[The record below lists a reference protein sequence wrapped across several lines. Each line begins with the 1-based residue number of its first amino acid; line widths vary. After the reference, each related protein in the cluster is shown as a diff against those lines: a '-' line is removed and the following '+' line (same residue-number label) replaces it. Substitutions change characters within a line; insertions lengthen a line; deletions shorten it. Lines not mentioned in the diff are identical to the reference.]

1 MLVKSS
7 CWVLIPCRFNVKLK
21 DTCFRR
27 HEMAEFYK
35 LKVADIYKET
45 EDTSVIT
52 FDMPSDLQKVFKFR
66 QGQHLTLKADIN
78 GEDLRR
84 SYSLCSSP
92 NDSQWKVAV
101 KLIPGGKFSS
111 FINSELKAGDFI
123 EVMSPSGTFG
133 VEVNAEKPKNYIF
146 FAAGSGIT
154 PVLSMIKAHLQSE
167 PNSTCKLFYV
177 NKTAKSIIFKEEL
190 EQLRN
195 TYFGRLEIYY
205 FLTKERRDIELFN
218 GRFDDEKMQVLTKT
232 FIDIPDTSEVFL
244 CGPEKMVNYVS
255 DYLITAGL
263 PKDLVHFELFVTGLS
278 DEDIKRAERLA
289 KQNVEGI
296 EITIVDGGKE
306 FSFTMTKEY
315 DNILDAALGA
325 GADLPFACKG
335 GVCSTCKCKVIEG
348 AVEMKINYALD
359 DKEVSQNLVLSC
371 QSVPTTEKVV
381 VDFDV

>member
-1 MLVKSS
+1 
-7 CWVLIPCRFNVKLK
+7 
-21 DTCFRR
+21 
-27 HEMAEFYK
+27 MAEFHN
-35 LKVADIYKET
+35 LKVVDIYKET

-52 FDMPSDLQKVFKFR
+52 FNVPSDLHQTFKFR

-78 GEDLRR
+78 GEDVRR

-92 NDSQWKVAV
+92 TEGKWQVAV
-101 KLIPGGKFSS
+101 KLIPGGKFST
-111 FINSELKAGDFI
+111 FVNEDLKAGDSL
-123 EVMSPSGTFG
+123 EVMAPSGTFG
-133 VEVNAEKPKNYIF
+133 VSVKPEVAKNYLF

-154 PVLSMIKAHLQSE
+154 PILSMIKTHLKEE

-177 NKTAKSIIFKEEL
+177 NKTAKSIIFKEVL

-218 GRFDDEKMQVLTKT
+218 GRFDDDKMKVLTKT

-255 DYLITAGL
+255 NYLINAGL
-263 PKDLVHFELFVTGLS
+263 PKELVHFELFVTGLS
-278 DEDIKRAERLA
+278 EEDIKRAERLA
-289 KQNVEGI
+289 QQNVEGI
-296 EITIVDGGKE
+296 EVTIVDGGKE

-335 GVCSTCKCKVIEG
+335 GVCSTCKCEVKEG

-359 DKEVSQNLVLSC
+359 EKEVSQNLVLSC
-371 QSVPTTEKVV
+371 QAVPTTDKVV

>member
-1 MLVKSS
+1 
-7 CWVLIPCRFNVKLK
+7 
-21 DTCFRR
+21 
-27 HEMAEFYK
+27 MADFHNLE
-35 LKVADIYKET
+35 VEDIYKET
-45 EDTSVIT
+45 DDTSVVT
-52 FDMPSDLQKVFKFR
+52 FKVPAQLTQVFKFR

-78 GEDLRR
+78 GEDVRR

-92 NDSQWKVAV
+92 IDNKWQVAV
-101 KLIPGGKFSS
+101 KLIPGGKFSTY
-111 FINSELKAGDFI
+111 INQNVKIGDMM
-123 EVMSPSGTFG
+123 EVMEPSGTFG
-133 VEVNAEKPKNYIF
+133 VPCQPETSKNYLF

-154 PVLSMIKAHLQSE
+154 PVLSMVKAHLQAE
-167 PNSTCKLFYV
+167 PNATCKLFYV

-218 GRFDDEKMQVLTKT
+218 GRFDDDKMQVLTKT

-255 DYLITAGL
+255 NYLIEAGL
-263 PKDLVHFELFVTGLS
+263 PKELVHFELFVTGLS

-289 KQNVEGI
+289 QQKVEGTQV
-296 EITIVDGGKE
+296 TIVDGGKE

-335 GVCSTCKCKVIEG
+335 GVCSTCKCEVKEG
-348 AVEMKINYALD
+348 NVEMKINYALD
-359 DKEVSQNLVLSC
+359 EKEVAQNLVLSC
-371 QSVPTTEKVV
+371 QAVPTTNKVV

>member
-1 MLVKSS
+1 MAD
-7 CWVLIPCRFNVKLK
+7 FHKLK
-21 DTCFRR
+21 I
-27 HEMAEFYK
+27 AE
-35 LKVADIYKET
+35 IYKET

-52 FDMPSDLQKVFKFR
+52 FDIPLELQDNFKFR
-66 QGQHLTLKADIN
+66 QGQHLTLKSDIN
-78 GEDLRR
+78 GEDVRR

-92 NDSQWKVAV
+92 IDGSWKVAV
-101 KLIPGGKFSS
+101 KQIPGGKFSTY
-111 FINSELKAGDFI
+111 INEHLKAGDQL
-123 EVMSPSGTFG
+123 EVMTPSGTFG
-133 VEVNAEKPKNYIF
+133 VSVQPEASKNYLF

-154 PVLSMIKAHLQSE
+154 PILSMIKTHLRAE

-195 TYFGRLEIYY
+195 AYFGRLEIYY

-218 GRFDDEKMQVLTKT
+218 GRFDDEKMKVLTNT

-244 CGPEKMVNYVS
+244 CGPENMVNYVS
-255 DYLITAGL
+255 EYLVNAGL

-278 DEDIKRAERLA
+278 EEDIKRAERLA
-289 KQNVEGI
+289 QQNVEGI
-296 EITIVDGGKE
+296 EVTIVDGGKE
-306 FSFTMTKEY
+306 FVFTMTKAY

-335 GVCSTCKCKVIEG
+335 GVCSTCKCEVIDG
-348 AVEMKINYALD
+348 SVEMKINYALD

-371 QSVPTTEKVV
+371 QAVPTTEKVV

>member
-1 MLVKSS
+1 
-7 CWVLIPCRFNVKLK
+7 
-21 DTCFRR
+21 
-27 HEMAEFYK
+27 MAEFHK

-52 FDMPSDLQKVFKFR
+52 FNVPSELQNAFKFR

-78 GEDLRR
+78 GEDVRR

-92 NDSQWKVAV
+92 NDNQWQVAV

-111 FINSELKAGDFI
+111 YINNELKANDEI

-133 VEVNAEKPKNYIF
+133 VEVNVSKPKNYLF

-154 PVLSMIKAHLQSE
+154 PVLSMVKAHLQAE
-167 PNSTCKLFYV
+167 PNATCKLFYV

-195 TYFGRLEIYY
+195 KYFGRLEIYY

-218 GRFDDEKMQVLTKT
+218 GRFDDEKMKVLTKT

-255 DYLITAGL
+255 DYLINAGL
-263 PKDLVHFELFVTGLS
+263 PKELVHFELFVTGLS

-289 KQNVEGI
+289 KQNVEGT
-296 EITIVDGGKE
+296 EIIIVDGGKE
-306 FSFTMTKEY
+306 FSFTMTKAY

-335 GVCSTCKCKVIEG
+335 GVCSTCKCEVKEG

-371 QSVPTTEKVV
+371 QSVPTSDKVV